1 MMIHIKESRIGREKS
16 MNLPNRLTM
25 ARIVFTLF
33 MIAFILLP
41 GKAFAWL
48 SFVMYGVASLTD
60 AADGHIARAR
70 NLVTNFGKFMDPL
83 ADKILNYSVMVL
95 LLPEGLIPP
104 VALVLILFREFMV
117 SGIRLSA
124 AEQGVVIAANIW
136 GKIKTT
142 FQDVSL
148 VVILVL
154 RAVGVTFLPTL
165 SNVLL
170 WICAALTVVSGVI
183 YLVQNVG
190 VLKEE

>member
-1 MMIHIKESRIGREKS
+1 
-16 MNLPNRLTM
+16 MNLPNKLTM

-60 AADGHIARAR
+60 AADGHIARSR

-95 LLPEGLIPP
+95 LLPERLIPP

-124 AEQGVVIAANIW
+124 AEQGTVIAANIW

-142 FQDVSL
+142 FQDISL
-148 VVILVL
+148 VAILLL
-154 RAVGVTFLPTL
+154 RAVGVAFLPPL

-183 YLVQNVG
+183 YMVQNFA
-190 VLKEE
+190 VLKEK

>member
-1 MMIHIKESRIGREKS
+1 
-16 MNLPNRLTM
+16 MNLPNKLTM

-60 AADGHIARAR
+60 AADGHIARSR

-95 LLPEGLIPP
+95 LIPEGLIPP

-124 AEQGVVIAANIW
+124 AEQGTVIAANIW

-154 RAVGVTFLPTL
+154 RAVGVAFLPTL
-165 SNVLL
+165 SAVLL

-183 YLVQNVG
+183 YLVQNIG
-190 VLKEE
+190 VLKEK

>member
-1 MMIHIKESRIGREKS
+1 
-16 MNLPNRLTM
+16 MNLPNKLTM

-60 AADGHIARAR
+60 AADGHIARSR

-95 LLPEGLIPP
+95 LIPEGLIPP

-124 AEQGVVIAANIW
+124 AEQGTVIAANIW

-154 RAVGVTFLPTL
+154 RAVGVAFLPTL
-165 SNVLL
+165 SAVLL

-183 YLVQNVG
+183 YMVQNIG

>member
-1 MMIHIKESRIGREKS
+1 
-16 MNLPNRLTM
+16 MNLPNKLTM

-60 AADGHIARAR
+60 AADGHIARSR

-95 LLPEGLIPP
+95 LIPEGLIPP

-124 AEQGVVIAANIW
+124 AEQGTVIAANIW

-148 VVILVL
+148 VAILLL
-154 RAVGVTFLPTL
+154 RALGVAFLPPL

-183 YLVQNVG
+183 YVLQNTK
-190 VLKEE
+190 VLEEK